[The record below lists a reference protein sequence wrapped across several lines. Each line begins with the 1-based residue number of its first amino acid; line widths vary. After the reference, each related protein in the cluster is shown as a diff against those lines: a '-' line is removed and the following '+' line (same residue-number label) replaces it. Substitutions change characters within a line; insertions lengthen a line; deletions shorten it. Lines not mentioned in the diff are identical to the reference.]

1 MSLLCRWEKWDPA
14 IVDHLFQVLHLG
26 RGGTGLNG
34 PGYSLLCCGIFIM
47 LLRGFLLRHSLFG
60 LFVKFCIFFPH
71 FMYWIW
77 NSFTSLV
84 MLYSLGG
91 RSLLKGCPRVL
102 SLELCFTGLSSELG
116 CCGFLKETNT
126 ILARERSTLQTP
138 WFLTFVPCNLT
149 GQ

>member
-91 RSLLKGCPRVL
+91 RSLLRVAQGSYPWSCALQAFPL
-102 SLELCFTGLSSELG
+102 SWDAVGFWRRQIPYSPGKEALCRHHGSWPLCHVT
-116 CCGFLKETNT
+116 
-126 ILARERSTLQTP
+126 
-138 WFLTFVPCNLT
+138 
-149 GQ
+149 